1 MASKGNESK
10 DKKRLKK
17 TRQGRGKGTKYGC
30 KGAGGGPEGS
40 TKSKHYKKK
49 SRGQGK

>member
-1 MASKGNESK
+1 MASTRK
-10 DKKRLKK
+10 DSQGKKRLKK
-17 TRQGRGKGTKYGC
+17 TRQGRGKGTKYSC

>member
-1 MASKGNESK
+1 MPSTKSESK

-17 TRQGRGKGTKYGC
+17 TRQGRGKGTKYSC
-30 KGAGGGPEGS
+30 KGAVGGPEGS